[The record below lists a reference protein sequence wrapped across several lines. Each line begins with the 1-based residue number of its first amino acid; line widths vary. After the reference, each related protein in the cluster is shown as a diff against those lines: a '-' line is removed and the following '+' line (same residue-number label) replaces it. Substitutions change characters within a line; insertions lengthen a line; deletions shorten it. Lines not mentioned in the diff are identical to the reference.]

1 MLSDGENF
9 SHYKVI
15 STIGAGGM
23 GEVYLAE
30 DTNLRRRV
38 ALKVLSGR
46 LAASPERL
54 RRFLQEAQAA
64 SALNHP
70 NILTVYEFSS
80 ENSLHYLA
88 TEFVEGE
95 TLRDVINRG
104 PLPIPQALDIAAE
117 IASALSAAHASGITH
132 RDIKPENIMIRRDG
146 MAKLLDFGLA
156 KLTEQGDFETDLDRE
171 TSTIVKTMPGM
182 LMGTAAYMSPEQ
194 SRAREQDARTDI
206 WSLGVVLFEMLTSYQ
221 PFTGETFH
229 HTIISLQEKA
239 TPSLTQ
245 FLRDYPS
252 SIEHIIR
259 KALEKDP
266 GDRYQSADEMLA
278 DIKQAKDDLGSDVKT
293 SRTVAINGGRMDP
306 STAKT
311 IAMPLKA
318 ASTSAWQNP
327 EIRPRAWGRI
337 AIVLAAVIALGFVAY
352 LGINAFRDRIPIDSV
367 AVLPFQNGSGDEG
380 LAYLS
385 DGISESVL
393 DRLAQLPQLKV
404 IARTSSFKYR
414 GENLDLQK
422 IAADLGVRA
431 IVTGRV
437 VRRGDDLTIRVEMID
452 ARENKQLWGE
462 QYIRKIEDA
471 VNVEQDIAR
480 TVSEKLRVNLS
491 GAQSDQFTRR
501 ENVSP
506 EAYELL
512 LKGKYYFE
520 LGGTAN
526 RKKAADLFEQSVAAD
541 PNYAQAYANLSATY
555 RRLAADSIV
564 DPREYIPKAEATG
577 RKALELDE
585 NLPDAHLTM
594 GNIYQYTWR
603 WGDAEREYKRGL
615 ELSPNL
621 GLAHRAYSQFL
632 SIVGRHDEALTEA
645 LRAKELDPVVSMA
658 NASVGYRLV
667 FARRFDDAIA
677 DLQKTRDLDPS
688 FDFTQVLLGYAYS
701 GKGQYPEA
709 LKAFEEAV
717 KLGDDSPSTQIY
729 IASAYARSG
738 ESGKARQILAKLLSG
753 KDYVS
758 PGELAILYTSLGD
771 TEAAFVSLEKGFK
784 EHDLQ
789 LQFLKVDPAFDALR
803 EDPRFSDLLKR
814 VGFTE

>member
-1 MLSDGENF
+1 MLSSGETF

-30 DTNLRRRV
+30 DASLRRQV
-38 ALKVLSGR
+38 ALKVLSESV
-46 LAASPERL
+46 ASNQERL

-70 NILTVYEFSS
+70 NILTVYEFSADQDR
-80 ENSLHYLA
+80 HFLA
-88 TEFVEGE
+88 TEFVDGE

-104 PLPIPQALDIAAE
+104 PLPISKALDIASQT
-117 IASALSAAHASGITH
+117 ASALSAAHSSGITH

-146 MAKLLDFGLA
+146 IVKLLDFGLA
-156 KLTEQGDFETDLDRE
+156 KLTERSDIETDADRE
-171 TSTIVKTMPGM
+171 YSTLVKTMPGM

-221 PFTGETFH
+221 PFTGETLH
-229 HTIISLQEKA
+229 HTIVTLQEKDP
-239 TPSLTQ
+239 PSLSR
-245 FLRDYPS
+245 FVNDYPGS
-252 SIEHIIR
+252 VETIIKR
-259 KALEKDP
+259 SLEKDP
-266 GDRYQSADEMLA
+266 AMRYQSAEEMLA
-278 DIKQAKDDLGSDVKT
+278 DLKRAKDDLEFGGKPT
-293 SRTVAINGGRMDP
+293 KTVAVNLREEGGHGAA
-306 STAKT
+306 TV
-311 IAMPLKA
+311 AMPLKA
-318 ASTSAWQNP
+318 VSTSSWEDP
-327 EIRPRAWGRI
+327 GVGYRRWKRLSIGLV
-337 AIVLAAVIALGFVAY
+337 VLAAIGLAAY
-352 LGINAFRDRIPIDSV
+352 FGINAFRERIPIDSV
-367 AVLPFQNGSGDEG
+367 AVLPFQNGSDDEN
-380 LAYLS
+380 LTYLS

-404 IARTSSFKYR
+404 IARSSSFKYR

-422 IAADLGVRA
+422 IAGELGVRA

-462 QYIRKIEDA
+462 QYVRKIEDA
-471 VNVEQDIAR
+471 VNVQQDIAR
-480 TVSEKLRVNLS
+480 TVSEKLRLNLS
-491 GAQSDQFTRR
+491 GAQADQLAHR
-501 ENVSP
+501 ENVKP

-526 RKKAADLFEQSVAAD
+526 RKKAADLFEQAVAAE

-603 WGDAEREYKRGL
+603 WNDAEREYKRGL

-632 SIVGRHDEALTEA
+632 SIVGRHDEALAEA
-645 LRAKELDPVVSMA
+645 QRAREIDPVVSMA

-667 FARRFDDAIA
+667 FARRFDEAIA

-688 FDFTQVLLGYAYS
+688 FDFTEVLLGYAYS
-701 GKGQYPEA
+701 GKGQYADA
-709 LKAFEEAV
+709 LKAFDAAV
-717 KLGDDSPSTQIY
+717 RLGDDSPSTQIY

-738 ESGKARQILAKLLSG
+738 ETAKARRILAHLQGG

-758 PGELAILYTSLGD
+758 PAELAILYASLGD
-771 TEAAFVSLEKGFK
+771 KEAAFASLERGFK
-784 EHDLQ
+784 ERDLQ
-789 LQFLKVDPAFDALR
+789 LQFLKVDPAFDSLR
-803 EDPRFSDLLKR
+803 GDPRLADLIRR
-814 VGFTE
+814 VGFPE